1 MVSGTGGVS
10 VDTACGR
17 TARVDDIITSELRNY
32 CSLQLAAP
40 GDACLFLSSLCVET
54 TVILDTG
61 FISSLGSDQVRYTHH
76 VHQAHQ
82 APAISPAGWLASL
95 LLFGIPALTFAL
107 LFHCAG
113 PNLLQRTTSWWR
125 IFHLLLILP
134 LALMLLAAFVGAAID
149 VRSTSRNALTQR
161 LRLSFP
167 SATAWIWAVA
177 LSGFM
182 YGGNWLDV

>member
-1 MVSGTGGVS
+1 M
-10 VDTACGR
+10 R
-17 TARVDDIITSELRNY
+17 
-32 CSLQLAAP
+32 
-40 GDACLFLSSLCVET
+40 
-54 TVILDTG
+54 G

-76 VHQAHQ
+76 VHQAQQ

-113 PNLLQRTTSWWR
+113 PNL
-125 IFHLLLILP
+125 
-134 LALMLLAAFVGAAID
+134 FVGAAID
-149 VRSTSRNALTQR
+149 VRSASRNALTQR

-167 SATAWIWAVA
+167 SATAWISAVA

-182 YGGNWLDV
+182 YGGNWEDIFAVAASWLALWKGNNRRVWAFAAILIATFRQKVSFNQLCSHQILRCFWVLPRVFRSFRS